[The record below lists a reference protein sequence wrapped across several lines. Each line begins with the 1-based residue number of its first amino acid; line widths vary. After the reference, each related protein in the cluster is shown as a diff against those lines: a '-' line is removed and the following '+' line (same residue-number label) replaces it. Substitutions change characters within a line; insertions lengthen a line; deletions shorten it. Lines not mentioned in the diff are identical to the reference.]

1 MYIFVPLD
9 FKPRYIRDSSEEDRQ
24 TTNLQRDAL
33 LKNGV
38 DARSIF

>member
-9 FKPRYIRDSSEEDRQ
+9 FKPRYIRVSSAEDRQ

-33 LKNGV
+33 LKDGV